1 MQKETAMYIHHILIF
16 TDMVD
21 EKGNPVPRRTYA
33 ESIFIGVAS
42 LKEHLAECVYAVL
55 QKEDDIVESNVPA
68 DIISM
73 KKEGW
78 AVVGENWVTDEFQ
91 ITDEQEK
98 KALKELKKE
107 RKRVPEFVTRAAMD
121 ELKKLVA

>member
-1 MQKETAMYIHHILIF
+1 MLQETAKYINHIVRF

-21 EKGNPVPRRTYA
+21 EKGNPVPRKTYP
-33 ESIFIGVAS
+33 EDLFYGIAS
-42 LKEHLAECVYAVL
+42 LKERMSEFVYAVL

-68 DIISM
+68 DIVRM
-73 KKEGW
+73 KKDGW
-78 AVVGENWVTDEFQ
+78 KIVADNWVTEKFE

-107 RKRVPEFVTRAAMD
+107 RKRVPEFVTKEAMD
-121 ELKKLVA
+121 ELKKILA